1 MAYSPSRK
9 REGIPDMKLHR
20 RAALAALSFCIVA
33 PAFAQTTTQYPQ
45 RAVKLILPFGPG
57 TATDIAAR
65 MIGEKLATKWGK
77 PVVIENRAGGDG
89 LIAIRAFLQAADDH
103 TLLYSSSASFIA
115 HPYTLQT
122 KPPYDMEKDLLPIA
136 RTTDTV
142 LAVSVP
148 TALPVKTLAE
158 FVEYAK
164 QNPGKLNGAG
174 AAGLPEFS
182 IAAFIQ
188 ARGLQVTKV
197 PYRDVV
203 QAGQDLSENRIQI
216 LASSYAVVLP
226 HAQAGKVRILSTG
239 AAKRTSLAP
248 DLPSPNEA
256 GFPELAIETTVGFY
270 GPAGMPRDLRVQ
282 ISKDILGTLG
292 DKEFVDRLT
301 ATGQVVNGQ
310 GPDELAA
317 ALKEQAAAAKRLAD
331 ILGIKPKE

>member
-1 MAYSPSRK
+1 MSK
-9 REGIPDMKLHR
+9 IVR
-20 RAALAALSFCIVA
+20 RAILAALSIVCAA
-33 PAFAQTTTQYPQ
+33 PVFAQTPPAQYPQ

-65 MIGEKLATKWGK
+65 MIGEKLQAKWGRG
-77 PVVIENRAGGDG
+77 VVVENRAGGDG

-122 KPPYDMEKDLLPIA
+122 KPPYDLEKDLLPIA

-148 TALPVKTLAE
+148 AELPVKTLAE
-158 FVEYAK
+158 FVDYARR
-164 QNPGKLNGAG
+164 NPGKLNAAG

-182 IAAFIQ
+182 VAAFIKS
-188 ARGLQVTKV
+188 RNLEVTKV

-203 QAGQDLSENRIQI
+203 QAGRDLADGRIQ
-216 LASSYAVVLP
+216 LLSSSYAVVLP
-226 HAQAGKVRILSTG
+226 HAQAGRVRILSTG
-239 AAKRTSLAP
+239 AARRTSLAP
-248 DLPSPNEA
+248 ELPTPLEA

-270 GPAGMPRDLRVQ
+270 GPAGMSRDLRVR
-282 ISKDILGTLG
+282 IANDILETLN
-292 DKEFVDRLT
+292 DKSFVEKLT

-331 ILGIKPKE
+331 ILGVKPKE

>member
-1 MAYSPSRK
+1 
-9 REGIPDMKLHR
+9 MKSVSGWIRLLG
-20 RAALAALSFCIVA
+20 LAAATL
-33 PAFAQTTTQYPQ
+33 PAIFSNTLRAQDWPQ
-45 RAVKLILPFGPG
+45 RPVKLILPLGAG
-57 TATDIAAR
+57 SGADTSAR
-65 MIGEKLATKWGK
+65 FISEKLQKYLGK
-77 PVVIENRAGGDG
+77 AVVIEPRPGGDSVV
-89 LIAIRAFLQAADDH
+89 AINAVLNAGDNHTFFFGPASIFVMHPHRYAKLSYDFQRDFVPLAQVAA
-103 TLLYSSSASFIA
+103 TTVGFTVPAS
-115 HPYTLQT
+115 
-122 KPPYDMEKDLLPIA
+122 
-136 RTTDTV
+136 
-142 LAVSVP
+142 
-148 TALPVKTLAE
+148 LPVKSLKE
-158 FVEYAK
+158 FIDYTRA
-164 QNPGKLNGAG
+164 NPGKVSVTVAPGTSSMML
-174 AAGLPEFS
+174 E
-182 IAAFIQ
+182 AFVKEQNIEL
-188 ARGLQVTKV
+188 ALV

-270 GPAGMPRDLRVQ
+270 GPAGMPRDLRIQ